1 MFLLVLL
8 LICVSPGVIKVYQKR
23 STQTRDN
30 YISNDV
36 ILLNARDRIGPVRFR
51 KLFCTSRNWNYIY
64 IYIHISTWSILRS
77 FVLKVKLNFSRRDT
91 NTWHVALASLTP
103 MKRLTRV
110 TPIFI
115 KPLFTSLS
123 RPAAADTESYCNKLN
138 FNLTRLQTCSRA
150 HAALDWTAAR

>member
-64 IYIHISTWSILRS
+64 IYTYINLKYPSLFRLRS
-77 FVLKVKLNFSRRDT
+77 KIEFFTSGHKY
-91 NTWHVALASLTP
+91 
-103 MKRLTRV
+103 LTRGSR
-110 TPIFI
+110 IFNANEATDACDPHFHQA
-115 KPLFTSLS
+115 PLYLSLPPGGG
-123 RPAAADTESYCNKLN
+123 RYRKL
-138 FNLTRLQTCSRA
+138 LQQIEF
-150 HAALDWTAAR
+150 